1 MLAWAECVCILGQAG
16 QLPTPCTPHPPTHPP
31 TYPSPPPSNTQVRF
45 HLPVW
50 LGVGEALSE
59 MIADGKLE
67 LLQEMYQKWMFFRVT
82 LDMLEMVFAK
92 ADPRVVKM

>member
-1 MLAWAECVCILGQAG
+1 MGRVRLHSGSGRAAAYPLHS
-16 QLPTPCTPHPPTHPP
+16 TSTHPPTHL
-31 TYPSPPPSNTQVRF
+31 SIPPPSNTQVRF